1 MNTFLKY
8 THLMLMFSIMIFFVG
23 CNDDEQLQEVT
34 AGFSY
39 TFNEDTGTATFINT
53 STNATTYLW
62 EFGDGETSTEMNPVY
77 TYVPGNYFVSLAASN
92 NAGASDVFTDT
103 LFYGGLATNG
113 NFETG
118 TPEGWLLFQNG
129 GTASLDNTT
138 SNGGKWSGKLVTGGS
153 SNPAFKQE
161 RIGADVVNAG
171 DVVQIQF
178 DYKGTVVPEGGIFNV
193 LLFGEGASG
202 ASFTHVFSPAPE
214 PGSDWATFT
223 GTYAIAPGT
232 DVSEGISFL
241 IEAVCGG
248 AAGCSVTANIDNV
261 TVALNP

>member
-1 MNTFLKY
+1 MNKFFKY
-8 THLMLMFSIMIFFVG
+8 AHLMLMFSIMIFFVG
-23 CNDDEQLQEVT
+23 CDDEQLPEVT

-39 TFNEDTGTATFINT
+39 TFNQETGTATFTNT
-53 STNATTYLW
+53 STNATIYLW
-62 EFGDGETSTEMNPVY
+62 EFGDGETSTEINPVN
-77 TYVPGNYFVSLAASN
+77 TYVPGTYFVSLTASN

-118 TPEGWLLFQNG
+118 TTEGWLLFQNG
-129 GTASLDNTT
+129 GSATLDNTT
-138 SNGGKWSGKLVTGGS
+138 SNGGKWSGKLVTGGT

-161 RIGADVVNAG
+161 RIGADVVKAG
-171 DVVQIQF
+171 DVVQIKF
-178 DYKGTVVPEGGIFNV
+178 DHKGAIVPEGGFFNV

-202 ASFTHVFSPAPE
+202 ASFTHVFSPAPV
-214 PGSDWATFT
+214 PGSGWATFT
-223 GTYAIAPGT
+223 GTFTIAAGT

-248 AAGCSVTANIDNV
+248 APGCSVTVNIDNV